1 MLPLPQSAARTGH
14 FDSVNAAQ
22 RLLCARHCVRCWGH
36 GDGTTARPLHP
47 GIPNLYPGTVLCKHI
62 LRKKEWILVFT
73 MQEEILSLVSL
84 LLFVEYLVSEK
95 QFGSNIFL
103 RDLSQTIYFLTFN
116 LLLFPKLL
124 GNLTWAALFESFI
137 ETWFAC

>member
-1 MLPLPQSAARTGH
+1 
-14 FDSVNAAQ
+14 
-22 RLLCARHCVRCWGH
+22 
-36 GDGTTARPLHP
+36 
-47 GIPNLYPGTVLCKHI
+47 
-62 LRKKEWILVFT
+62 

-137 ETWFAC
+137 ET